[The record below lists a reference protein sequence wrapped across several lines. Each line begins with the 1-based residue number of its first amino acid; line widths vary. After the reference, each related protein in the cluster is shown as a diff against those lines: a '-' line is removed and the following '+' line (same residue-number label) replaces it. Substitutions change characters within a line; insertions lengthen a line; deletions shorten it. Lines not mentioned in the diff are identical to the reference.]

1 MPKIDFSKVEDV
13 QDFSPL
19 PDGKYLCKVSEIE
32 EATTQYDDEM
42 WKLRFEVI
50 EGKHIGRI
58 IFDNLV
64 FSEAAMKR
72 AKLICSRLGLD
83 ISGEID
89 LTPKMIEGKTCF
101 VSVVT
106 EDYEDEEGNTKK
118 RNVVPFAGY
127 ERVKGDV
134 PEGPDGKNKETSGEE
149 HLPF

>member
-32 EATTQYDDEM
+32 KATTQYDDEM

-83 ISGEID
+83 VSGELD
-89 LTPKMIEGKTCF
+89 LTPKTIEGKTCF

-118 RNVVPFAGY
+118 RNIVPFAGY
-127 ERVKGDV
+127 ERIKGGV
-134 PEGPDGKNKETSGEE
+134 P
-149 HLPF
+149 